1 MTRRR
6 KSDGEKRSQVVI
18 GAAGVV
24 GVEGLHSF
32 NMYLFY
38 EKSWFDPVPQTRS
51 SESELLTF
59 ELKLTL

>member
-6 KSDGEKRSQVVI
+6 KSDGEKWSQLVI
-18 GAAGVV
+18 GAAGV

-38 EKSWFDPVPQTRS
+38 EKSCFDPVPQTS
-51 SESELLTF
+51 SFESELLTF